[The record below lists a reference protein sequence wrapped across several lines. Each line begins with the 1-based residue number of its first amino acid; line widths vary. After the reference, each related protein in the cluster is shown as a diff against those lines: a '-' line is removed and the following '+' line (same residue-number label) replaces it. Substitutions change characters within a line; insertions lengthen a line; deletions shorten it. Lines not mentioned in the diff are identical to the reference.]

1 MIFSST
7 PKPRRT
13 MPQVLASKSMASSF
27 NQKPI
32 NNQEMK
38 RPRKKKINES
48 PTIAEIERVIGIKTD
63 EHSSSPS
70 STPSLLQMLATE
82 SPAEKKLRET
92 AEWIV
97 EKTEDRALVSQKILI
112 LFFIK
117 ILPFWILLLVVAS
130 GLLKLPF
137 DIPFFND
144 LFL

>member
-1 MIFSST
+1 
-7 PKPRRT
+7 
-13 MPQVLASKSMASSF
+13 
-27 NQKPI
+27 
-32 NNQEMK
+32 MK

-63 EHSSSPS
+63 EHSPSPS
-70 STPSLLQMLATE
+70 SSPSLLQMLTTE